1 MPALHVLELCKRAG
15 MPLALVVDA
24 YGGIEGVIT
33 LTDMLEA
40 IVGDLPAVEGMPVE
54 PSAVQRQDGSWL
66 VDGMLPIDT
75 FKDLLHITHLPGRTL
90 APLTR

>member
-1 MPALHVLELCKRAG
+1 MDLTRLLRPPVFIPEHMPALHVLELCKRAG
-15 MPLALVVDA
+15 MPLALVVDE

-54 PSAVQRQDGSWL
+54 PSAV
-66 VDGMLPIDT
+66 
-75 FKDLLHITHLPGRTL
+75 
-90 APLTR
+90 